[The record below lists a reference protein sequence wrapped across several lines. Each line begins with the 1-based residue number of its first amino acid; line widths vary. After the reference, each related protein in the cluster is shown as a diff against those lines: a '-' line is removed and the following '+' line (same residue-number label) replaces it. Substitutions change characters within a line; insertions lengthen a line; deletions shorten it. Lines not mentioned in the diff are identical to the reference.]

1 MSKLKDLIA
10 ELCPNGVEFKSL
22 GEVVN
27 ISKGVQFNKS
37 DMQSVGSFPVI
48 NGGINPSGYIEK
60 YNQAEN
66 TITVSQ
72 GGASAGYVN
81 WISTKFWAG
90 AHCYIVKP
98 LDAVINRYVFHF
110 LKSQEKNLQECQ
122 YGAGIPALSKTT
134 IENLKIPVP
143 PLEVQAEIVRI
154 LDTFTELTAKLTA
167 ELALRKKQYEYY
179 RDKLLTFEDKSNT
192 ILTNNKQQTTNNKRV
207 EFKTL
212 GEIAIIKNGKDY
224 KHLGQ
229 GKIPVYGS
237 GGIMKYV
244 DSFAYD
250 KPTVLLPR
258 KGSISNV
265 FYVDTPF
272 WNVDT
277 IYYTEID
284 EQKIIP
290 KFFYHFICN
299 LHIEKFNTS
308 NAARPALT
316 QEVLNK
322 ILIPVPPLAE
332 QERIVKIL
340 DKFDKLCNDLRAG
353 LPAEIAARKKQYEY
367 YRDKL
372 LTFTEVKI

>member
-10 ELCPNGVEFKSL
+10 ELCPNGVEFKPL

-143 PLEVQAEIVRI
+143 PL
-154 LDTFTELTAKLTA
+154 D
-167 ELALRKKQYEYY
+167 
-179 RDKLLTFEDKSNT
+179 
-192 ILTNNKQQTTNNKRV
+192 
-207 EFKTL
+207 
-212 GEIAIIKNGKDY
+212 
-224 KHLGQ
+224 
-229 GKIPVYGS
+229 
-237 GGIMKYV
+237 
-244 DSFAYD
+244 
-250 KPTVLLPR
+250 
-258 KGSISNV
+258 
-265 FYVDTPF
+265 
-272 WNVDT
+272 
-277 IYYTEID
+277 
-284 EQKIIP
+284 
-290 KFFYHFICN
+290 
-299 LHIEKFNTS
+299 
-308 NAARPALT
+308 
-316 QEVLNK
+316 
-322 ILIPVPPLAE
+322 E